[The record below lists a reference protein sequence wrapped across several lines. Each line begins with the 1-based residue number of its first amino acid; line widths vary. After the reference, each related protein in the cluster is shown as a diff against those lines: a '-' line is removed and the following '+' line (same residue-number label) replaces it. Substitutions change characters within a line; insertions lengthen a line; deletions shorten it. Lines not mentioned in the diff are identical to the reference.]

1 MPSIRRK
8 ELDGRKVSW
17 EARVNIKGHPSL
29 SKSFKTKKDAA
40 EWAQQQEVRIRG
52 GEKVSRK
59 SEKTTVAEALDEYLA
74 AHTTTEADVDG
85 EEQTVST
92 LPKTKRYGIESAKHH
107 FGEFT
112 IDTLSHKVISAIL
125 KELQKIPIPQ
135 PDNKVKSHPLYDGD
149 RVRTYTP
156 GTARKLFY
164 VLKTAIEW
172 HSHEYHYPLG
182 DKFEAV
188 EVPAAWANPRDR
200 RLVGDEEAR
209 LMAACDGM
217 YKDPEG
223 WQLLI
228 GLALET
234 AMRSGELLGMQW
246 DEINFGAEH
255 RFIVIPKER
264 EKIRKGRQVPLSTK
278 ALNILQ
284 QLKKRRVKGE
294 PRVFATMPTSS
305 VVLGRGFKRITKRAG
320 CADLHFHDLR
330 HEAVARFFER
340 TPLQT
345 MEIALITGHTEL
357 KTLQRYA
364 NLRPA
369 VLAVKLDGYLVNR
382 DDEKKANTKK
392 AALVKTVKSKSKLRA
407 K

>member
-74 AHTTTEADVDG
+74 AHTTTVVDEDG
-85 EEQTVST
+85 EEQIVST
-92 LPKTKRYGIESAKHH
+92 LPDTKRYGVESVKHH
-107 FGEFT
+107 LGEFT
-112 IDTLSHKVISAIL
+112 IDTLSHKVISAFL
-125 KELQKIPIPQ
+125 KQLQKTPIP
-135 PDNKVKSHPLYDGD
+135 PPANKKKSHPLYEGD

-156 GTARKLFY
+156 GSARKLFY

-182 DKFEAV
+182 DKFDAV

-217 YKDPEG
+217 YKDPDG
-223 WQLLI
+223 WRMLI

-264 EKIRKGRQVPLSTK
+264 EKTRKGRQVPLSTK
-278 ALNILQ
+278 ALGILE

-320 CADLHFHDLR
+320 CEDLHFHDLR

-364 NLRPA
+364 NLRPNI
-369 VLAVKLDGYLVNR
+369 LASKLDAGRLVLK
-382 DDEKKANTKK
+382 ELKKKEQAK
-392 AALVKTVKSKSKLRA
+392 ARAKLKSK
-407 K
+407 